1 MPRDVLAETLKETA
15 HVRIS
20 CTRCASKFAPT
31 AQAEAPVEPKP
42 EPEIGSLPAW
52 LSAPERPKAMQEET
66 KPTVIAEAPIELE
79 ALVEPELEPE
89 IKPEPEPEIKPELE
103 PEIEPE
109 PEREI
114 EPEVEPEVELEV
126 ELEVEPE
133 VEPSPAPQPSQT
145 LDAPNAGGIA
155 NKFQFFAVTLAAIL
169 FFLGGVLVLG
179 SR

>member
-79 ALVEPELEPE
+79 ALVEPEP
-89 IKPEPEPEIKPELE
+89 E
-103 PEIEPE
+103 PEIEP
-109 PEREI
+109 
-114 EPEVEPEVELEV
+114 
-126 ELEVEPE
+126 EVEPE